1 MSRLV
6 NTNVHFALNDISVTT
21 GNADGWVVLD
31 REPLVIPA
39 RPSGATRSPDVV
51 EKKTKRP
58 RKARA

>member
-6 NTNVHFALNDISVTT
+6 NTNIHFALNDISVTS

-39 RPSGATRSPDVV
+39 RPSAVTRSPESG
-51 EKKTKRP
+51 EKKAKRP
-58 RKARA
+58 RKTRV

>member
-6 NTNVHFALNDISVTT
+6 NTNVHITMNDISVTS

-39 RPSGATRSPDVV
+39 RPSAATRSPDVTV
-51 EKKTKRP
+51 QKTKRP
-58 RKARA
+58 RKARV

>member
-6 NTNVHFALNDISVTT
+6 NTNVHFATNDISVTS

-31 REPLVIPA
+31 QEPLVIPA
-39 RPSGATRSPDVV
+39 RPSAAMRSPEVA

-58 RKARA
+58 RKARV

>member
-6 NTNVHFALNDISVTT
+6 NTNVHFAMNDISVTS

-31 REPLVIPA
+31 REPFVMPA
-39 RPSGATRSPDVV
+39 RTSGATRSPDIA

-58 RKARA
+58 RKTRV